1 MFQFPGA
8 RSDLR
13 VRRPNV
19 WLLLSLRALPL
30 HQPTWRAQQIQITS
44 EFKSSIWVVKFKVA
58 SFCLVGDV
66 VLIPSIKVSHV
77 LWAFHSLYFV
87 FVNAHVNILQK
98 SCETDNKIM
107 SKKLKKICEIGF
119 GKSPHQC
126 IFAKLINL
134 LKSEG
139 HSS

>member
-19 WLLLSLRALPL
+19 WLLLSLRTLPL
-30 HQPTWRAQQIQITS
+30 HQPTWRAQQIQITCS
-44 EFKSSIWVVKFKVA
+44 EYKSSIWVVKFKVA
-58 SFCLVGDV
+58 SFCLAGDV

-107 SKKLKKICEIGF
+107 LKKLKILRNWIW
-119 GKSPHQC
+119 
-126 IFAKLINL
+126 LISAFFQNW
-134 LKSEG
+134 
-139 HSS
+139 